1 MQVIRA
7 TARPTVVRRA
17 PLPTLQRLVDGD
29 VGACATTVLVNQFI
43 AGQRVPAHKH
53 DVEEVIVVTAGR
65 CVVSLADAEDVL
77 AAGDAVVVPPGTAHS
92 IRHVG
97 DLPATVIAVLAAA
110 DAVLPPIDGSSGGRG
125 RAGRLVPRP

>member
-7 TARPTVVRRA
+7 AARPTTVRLE

-29 VGACATTVLVNQFI
+29 VGASATTILVNQFT
-43 AGQRVPAHKH
+43 AGQRVPDHKH
-53 DVEEVIVVTAGR
+53 DVEEVIVVTAGQ
-65 CVVSLADAEDVL
+65 CVVSLADAEEVL

-97 DLPATVIAVLAAA
+97 DLPATVLAVLATAH
-110 DAVLPPIDGSSGGRG
+110 AVLPTSH
-125 RAGRLVPRP
+125 

>member
-29 VGACATTVLVNQFI
+29 VGACATTILVNQFI
-43 AGQRVPAHKH
+43 AGQRVPDHKH
-53 DVEEVIVVTAGR
+53 DVEEVIVVTAGQ
-65 CVVSLADAEDVL
+65 CVVSVADAEGVL
-77 AAGDAVVVPPGTAHS
+77 ATGDAVVVPPGTAHS

-97 DLPATVIAVLAAA
+97 DLPATVIAVLATAH
-110 DAVLPPIDGSSGGRG
+110 AVLPTPHD
-125 RAGRLVPRP
+125 